1 MAESKVIKGLENISE
16 LQKIKELSENEQ
28 EKIKYIHK
36 LLNTNNDS
44 LSSNLDLNSAALG
57 PVISKSSSSPS

>member
-44 LSSNLDLNSAALG
+44 LSSNLDSNSAALG